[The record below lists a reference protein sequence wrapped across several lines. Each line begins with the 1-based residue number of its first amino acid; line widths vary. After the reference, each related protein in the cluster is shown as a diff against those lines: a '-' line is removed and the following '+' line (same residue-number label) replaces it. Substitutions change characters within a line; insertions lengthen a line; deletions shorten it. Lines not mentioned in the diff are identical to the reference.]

1 MRRRCSSTPRVRRPP
16 RRGEPHRQAADQYA
30 RALRFA
36 ANLPLAEAPASSS
49 SGLTSAT
56 SPTSMD
62 EAIEAIQH
70 ALDEYEELG
79 DVRAQGEAL
88 RSLAQMLWSAGRPDE
103 AETAAR
109 SAVASLEQLP
119 PGRELA
125 MAYAVL
131 ASRCMNA
138 EDTEE
143 ASTWGT
149 RAPGAC
155 RAARR
160 AGDRRARAQHTR
172 DDKEVHGCGWSADA
186 RSKPRSRGA

>member
-1 MRRRCSSTPRVRRPP
+1 MMRRRCSIVARVRRTSAA
-16 RRGEPHRQAADQYA
+16 RGDSQAGEPTSTRGRCGSPRTCLWQAQ
-30 RALRFA
+30 RLLELRS
-36 ANLPLAEAPASSS
+36 P
-49 SGLTSAT
+49 SAT
-56 SPTSMD
+56 SPTSRR
-62 EAIEAIQH
+62 
-70 ALDEYEELG
+70 G
-79 DVRAQGEAL
+79 DRGDPARARRVRGARRRPRAGEAL

-119 PGRELA
+119 QGRELA

-149 RAPGAC
+149 RALGLPSGSASRRSSRTRSTLGTTRSPAGA
-155 RAARR
+155 
-160 AGDRRARAQHTR
+160 
-172 DDKEVHGCGWSADA
+172 GWSADA